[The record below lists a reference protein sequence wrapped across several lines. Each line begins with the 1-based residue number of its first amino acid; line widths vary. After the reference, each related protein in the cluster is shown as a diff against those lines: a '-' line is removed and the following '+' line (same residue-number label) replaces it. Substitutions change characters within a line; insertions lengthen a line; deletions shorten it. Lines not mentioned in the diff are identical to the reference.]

1 MARDNRNAD
10 EFLLLGRDEAVRRH
24 LDTINLRVGRR
35 LLVLLGAA
43 ALLYAIAFAS
53 SSRPVAA
60 VLALAEL
67 TTIFILLRPS
77 CGGFLQRR
85 IRHVMMTVLIGHL
98 AFLLVVHGP
107 LQEGF
112 RVWAFLL
119 PLALL
124 FLRFETSEYLLVQIT
139 FFVVSVF
146 GAFVVSVFSGSEAG
160 LATALRATGFIGYGV
175 DHAVVLL
182 LATRFTKRARQRF
195 LEYWSTEV
203 ERNRERLRMKQELEH
218 AREIQLSMLPRTGPD
233 TGWLDIASLS
243 LPATEVGG
251 DYYDYFPI
259 DDERLAVVVG
269 DVAGHGV
276 ASGLVLSGVR
286 SGLNLLERELTSPA
300 AVMSRLNRMVVKTSP
315 RRMIVALMVALFDR
329 ARRTVT
335 VAAAGHPPLLIWRA
349 ADGTVEEVTRGSLP
363 LGVRPD
369 VEFDERVA
377 ALRDGDVLLLFT
389 DGIAETLGHSGELYG
404 YERLAVRLGSA
415 AEEASARHVRDAI
428 LRDLWE
434 FKGTTEQVD
443 DVTMVVVKVRSVS
456 QRSTA

>member
-1 MARDNRNAD
+1 MARRDRDGD
-10 EFLLLGRDEAVRRH
+10 EFLLLGKDEAIRLH
-24 LDTINLRVGRR
+24 FDAINLRSGRR
-35 LLVLLGAA
+35 LLVALAVTAFVYAA
-43 ALLYAIAFAS
+43 AFAS
-53 SSRPVAA
+53 TSRPVAA
-60 VLALAEL
+60 VLSLAEL
-67 TTIFILLRPS
+67 TTLFILLRPQ
-77 CGGFLQRR
+77 CGNFLRRR
-85 IRHVMMTVLIGHL
+85 IRHVMMAVLIGHL

-107 LQEGF
+107 LDEGF
-112 RVWAFLL
+112 RIWAFLL
-119 PLALL
+119 PLSLL

-146 GAFVVSVFSGSEAG
+146 GAFVASVFTGDDAG

-182 LATRFTKRARQRF
+182 LATRFTKRERRRF
-195 LEYWSTEV
+195 LEHWSTEV

-259 DDERLAVVVG
+259 DDNRLAVVVG

-286 SGLNLLERELTSPA
+286 SGLNLLESDLVSPA
-300 AVMSRLNRMVVKTSP
+300 TVMSRLNRMVVKTSP
-315 RRMIVALMVALFDR
+315 RSMIVALMVALFDKGT
-329 ARRTVT
+329 RTVT
-335 VAAAGHPPLLIWRA
+335 VATAGHPPLLLRRA
-349 ADGTVEEVTRGSLP
+349 ADGSVRETTPGSLP
-363 LGVRPD
+363 LGVRPE
-369 VEFDERVA
+369 VEFDEHVVSLA
-377 ALRDGDVLLLFT
+377 DGDVLLLFT
-389 DGIAETLGHSGELYG
+389 DGIAETLGRDGELYG
-404 YERLAVRLGSA
+404 YDRLAERLATAGQ
-415 AEEASARHVRDAI
+415 EASARHVRDAL

-434 FKGTTEQVD
+434 FKGSTEQVD
-443 DVTMVVVKVRSVS
+443 DVTMVVVRVRALS